1 MIDKLLGAG
10 GLLLIAAALLL
21 FGGQLLEGRQAAAA
35 SAQILQQM
43 EISAPA
49 ERAPDSA
56 AVAPDP
62 AQEMPTEK
70 VDGQNCIGVL
80 EIPSLSLSLPVLS
93 TWSDAGLRLAP
104 CRYQGSASRGD
115 LIIAAHNY
123 RRHFG
128 TLRRL
133 SAGDAV
139 FFTDAAGNRFAYA
152 VSYTEQLAGTAVAEM
167 AAGDWDLTL
176 FTCTAGGKDR
186 LAIRCKASC

>member
-133 SAGDAV
+133 STGDAV

>member
-21 FGGQLLEGRQAAAA
+21 SGGQLLESRQAAAA

-43 EISAPA
+43 ELSAPA

-128 TLRRL
+128 TLHRL
-133 SAGDAV
+133 CAGDAV

>member
-1 MIDKLLGAG
+1 M
-10 GLLLIAAALLL
+10 
-21 FGGQLLEGRQAAAA
+21 
-35 SAQILQQM
+35 
-43 EISAPA
+43 
-49 ERAPDSA
+49 
-56 AVAPDP
+56 
-62 AQEMPTEK
+62 
-70 VDGQNCIGVL
+70 DGQNCIGVL

-128 TLRRL
+128 TLHRL
-133 SAGDAV
+133 CAGDAV